1 MKKEE
6 VCINAIYEADV
17 IGYEERKTVKV
28 ISILER
34 TVTVEVLDCGLVAL
48 AKIATMEA
56 ALTA

>member
-48 AKIATMEA
+48 AKIATMEV

>member
-17 IGYEERKTVKV
+17 IGYEERKKVKV

>member
-17 IGYEERKTVKV
+17 IGYEETKTVKV

-34 TVTVEVLDCGLVAL
+34 TATVEVLDCGLVAL
-48 AKIATMEA
+48 AKIATMQEKI
-56 ALTA
+56 TV